1 MAQSD
6 PDIGSLNSGTDKD
19 DAFSGEQGSAAAM
32 RQRRQ
37 AALAHRGRVRGGKR
51 DGAGR
56 RKGTVKK
63 CLLKGLGRHTS
74 EDTCPIRRGGKRPWG
89 DRKNGNPKGLV
100 CRVCCSAHKKLHP
113 GLSLPEL
120 IKHMEE
126 VPQARIEFDEGC
138 QSYIDQQKE
147 RLVAVDLDRPQFR
160 EQDNLDGDADVEA
173 ANMAAR
179 EAREAAEERALAP
192 ADAAAAQH
200 AVHVRYSNNSGK
212 RRGQLV
218 LNNVF
223 VKENPNVKIAAA
235 DIERRKSKDKRRYL
249 EYVKVYRD
257 KEDERID
264 FSEDEGNRID
274 HVTGIDAG
282 DMILREGQA
291 AQLDLCVLLSHASRL
306 LD

>member
-1 MAQSD
+1 M
-6 PDIGSLNSGTDKD
+6 
-19 DAFSGEQGSAAAM
+19 
-32 RQRRQ
+32 
-37 AALAHRGRVRGGKR
+37 
-51 DGAGR
+51 
-56 RKGTVKK
+56 
-63 CLLKGLGRHTS
+63 
-74 EDTCPIRRGGKRPWG
+74 
-89 DRKNGNPKGLV
+89 
-100 CRVCCSAHKKLHP
+100 
-113 GLSLPEL
+113 
-120 IKHMEE
+120 
-126 VPQARIEFDEGC
+126 
-138 QSYIDQQKE
+138 
-147 RLVAVDLDRPQFR
+147 AVDLDRPQFR

-200 AVHVRYSNNSGK
+200 AVHVRYNNKSGK
-212 RRGQLV
+212 RRGQFV
-218 LNNVF
+218 LKNVF
-223 VKENPNVKIAAA
+223 VKENPNVKITAA
-235 DIERRKSKDKRRYL
+235 DIEWRKSKDKKRYL

-274 HVTGIDAG
+274 HVTGIDEG